1 MMTLW
6 KVAGEISRRL
16 MRICLRDP
24 STGSGQVGRRAVFGG
39 TEKFQNDPYWRDLI
53 PFHEYF
59 HGDNAAGIGAS
70 HQKDWSPN

>member
-16 MRICLRDP
+16 MRIFLRDAE
-24 STGSGQVGRRAVFGG
+24 QRRTVFGG

-53 PFHEYF
+53 TFHDYF
-59 HGDNAAGIGAS
+59 HGDR
-70 HQKDWSPN
+70 